1 MSYGSEFLSPVLLTV
16 AQVRSHFKFIQKF
29 ARREKK
35 KQADEENVFVSTG
48 ST

>member
-1 MSYGSEFLSPVLLTV
+1 M
-16 AQVRSHFKFIQKF
+16 QKF

-35 KQADEENVFVSTG
+35 KKADEENVFVSIG